1 MKSWFDSKTIWLM
14 ISEAAGVWVLYSK
27 DELSL
32 LAAAILS
39 IQAIAGI
46 ANRFYT
52 GQQIKKPNGR

>member
-1 MKSWFDSKTIWLM
+1 M
-14 ISEAAGVWVLYSK
+14 ISEAAGVWILYSK

-32 LAAAILS
+32 LAAVILS

-52 GQQIKKPNGR
+52 NQPMNKPNGR